1 MDVGSIPNSNLW
13 VVSLALPACECLG
26 EAKIHSKIGYTAR
39 VWVIIWTQV
48 ETMRAI
54 YKNRE
59 PALGDFC
66 YLVIQISHGYRCCS
80 QWDERGHAR
89 KDPEPNFFKR
99 SQHRKIFSSGLHFPN
114 QRVVLDCWSF
124 LRFEMYTT
132 GTHVSWSQFV
142 TLDLACGN
150 PP

>member
-1 MDVGSIPNSNLW
+1 MDVGSIPNFNLW
-13 VVSLALPACECLG
+13 NVSLALPACECLG
-26 EAKIHSKIGYTAR
+26 EAKIPSKIGCTAR

-48 ETMRAI
+48 ETIRAI

-59 PALGDFC
+59 PALGDFPS
-66 YLVIQISHGYRCCS
+66 YQRKYPMAIGAVRNGMSEDMHAKTLNQIFS
-80 QWDERGHAR
+80 
-89 KDPEPNFFKR
+89 KR
-99 SQHRKIFSSGLHFPN
+99 SQHRKIIPRVCTSYTKSSSSLL
-114 QRVVLDCWSF
+114 VF

>member
-26 EAKIHSKIGYTAR
+26 EAKIHSKIGCTAR

-89 KDPEPNFFKR
+89 KDPEPIFFKGVSTGKSFPR
-99 SQHRKIFSSGLHFPN
+99 VCTSHTKSSSWLL
-114 QRVVLDCWSF
+114 VF